1 MEQLFDLL
9 AILRAA
15 GVSHQFAHWTT
26 KGCNFYG
33 DHLLFERI
41 YAPIADQVD
50 GLAEKAVQK
59 YGPKVVDPCAQLEQM
74 HHFIEMWDKERD
86 LIGRALLVEHG
97 IQHCITVARQKLGKE
112 MGLGLDNFLAQLAD
126 DHETPLYLLGQR
138 GKPDGKE
145 C

>member
-1 MEQLFDLL
+1 MDHLFDLL

-15 GVSHQFAHWTT
+15 GVSHQHAHWTS

-41 YAPIADQVD
+41 YTPIADQVD

-74 HHFIEMWDKERD
+74 RHFMEMWEKEKD
-86 LIGRALLVEHG
+86 LVGRALLVEHG
-97 IQHCITVARQKLGKE
+97 IQYCISTARHKLGKD
-112 MGLGLDNFLAQLAD
+112 LSIGLDNFLAQLAD

-138 GKPDGKE
+138 GKPDDKD